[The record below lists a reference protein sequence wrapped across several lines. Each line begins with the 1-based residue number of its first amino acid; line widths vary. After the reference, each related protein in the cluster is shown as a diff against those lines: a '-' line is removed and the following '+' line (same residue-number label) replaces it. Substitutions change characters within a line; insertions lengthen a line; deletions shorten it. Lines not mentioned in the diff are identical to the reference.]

1 MGNIICFSIIKPFKH
16 WRKCFVLTYKVWK
29 WFGAFHNGPEARGN
43 CKVFFRAKL
52 SPTAVVQRSV
62 DVPSHPSAC
71 CRVLVLTYTN
81 ICNFTANFVTILS
94 LLSTK
99 YYKYIKP
106 SCKRQSIYEG
116 WNFNSGNYLFTTDTK

>member
-1 MGNIICFSIIKPFKH
+1 MRLYYGCSILGGGGLCLFSTISMPAVMSSQPGK
-16 WRKCFVLTYKVWK
+16 LTVM
-29 WFGAFHNGPEARGN
+29 
-43 CKVFFRAKL
+43 CTLVFRAKL